1 VAIDDKDVTHMRFAT
16 TGTTRLLLLAT
27 LLLGSALAAG
37 CDQTQA
43 ASSGST
49 PPAVPVKLV
58 RVEATEV
65 LDTSEY
71 VATLRSRRSITLQ
84 PQTDGQI
91 RRIFVRSGDAVR
103 AGDVIMQIDPSRQE
117 ASLRSQEATRV
128 ARQAELAYA
137 RQQHDRMAALFEDG
151 IVSRQ
156 QVDQARSTL
165 DAAQAQFDA
174 LEAQVREQA
183 VQLRYYRITAPAEGV
198 VGDIP
203 VRQGDYV
210 TPQTR
215 LTTIDRNERLEAY
228 VSVPIERAAD
238 LRLGMPMLVVDRAG
252 ATLATSRVF
261 FVSPQVDDET
271 QSVLVKALVDNPR
284 GSLRAEQFAR
294 ARLVWSTYEAPVVP
308 TIAVTRL
315 NGQPF
320 IFVAEERDGTLV
332 ARQRPVRLGRISRND
347 YVVRK
352 GIEPGERVVVS
363 GIQKLRDGA
372 PVTPDSRPSG
382 G

>member
-1 VAIDDKDVTHMRFAT
+1 MRFVT
-16 TGTTRLLLLAT
+16 TRTTRLLLLAT

-43 ASSGST
+43 ASSGGT
-49 PPAVPVKLV
+49 PPAVPVKLA

-320 IFVAEERDGTLV
+320 IFVAEERGGTLV

-363 GIQKLRDGA
+363 GMQKLRDGA